1 MVVVGL
7 CTSFLTFLR
16 LSLPYSSLSST
27 PSHKILPLMSYSRT
41 LLLKF
46 SVFLSCI
53 ITLESSWGWVISI
66 GIQTCY
72 FSFLKKKHKTVKQT
86 RPSFDS
92 QFPSS
97 YYLYSRSVCSAQLL
111 INSEYSLFVT
121 VLLSFSLKC
130 IPVKL
135 LPYCSTKIA
144 FIKVTGELYVAGY
157 GGGYR
162 EINRIVWKKDTMSI

>member
-1 MVVVGL
+1 MYKFL
-7 CTSFLTFLR
+7 NISSPISAIFFSKFNSFTQDFT
-16 LSLPYSSLSST
+16 PYE
-27 PSHKILPLMSYSRT
+27 
-41 LLLKF
+41 LLKNIALEIFCF
-46 SVFLSCI
+46 SLLHHHFGIILRMGYFYWHTNMLFLFP
-53 ITLESSWGWVISI
+53 
-66 GIQTCY
+66 Q
-72 FSFLKKKHKTVKQT
+72 KKQKHKTVKQT

-92 QFPSS
+92 HFPSS

-121 VLLSFSLKC
+121 VLLSFSLKY

-162 EINRIVWKKDTMSI
+162 EINRIV